1 MQPIVH
7 LLLETL
13 DTPSQP
19 VQEAI
24 AKCLPPLISF
34 IKLQAANLIETLLNK
49 VCCYYSLYL
58 MYYRMVQN
66 FDGGKY

>member
-1 MQPIVH
+1 MH

-24 AKCLPPLISF
+24 AKCLPPLIAF
-34 IKLQAANLIETLLNK
+34 IKLKAADFIETLLNK
-49 VCCYYSLYL
+49 VCCEC
-58 MYYRMVQN
+58 
-66 FDGGKY
+66 

>member
-24 AKCLPPLISF
+24 AKCLPPLITF
-34 IKLQAANLIETLLNK
+34 MKLQAANLIETLLKK
-49 VCCYYSLYL
+49 VCYHCFICDVSYCIYPY
-58 MYYRMVQN
+58 
-66 FDGGKY
+66 